1 MLRRHSNHPG
11 PGRRRA
17 VAAVVAVLA
26 WPVMGQGG
34 RHARAQAGQETGQGP
49 AVSPGA
55 RCQAAYQ
62 LGQKKAE
69 AGRLVEASRLFASCA
84 DLACGDEIWQSCV
97 EENGELHAALPSII
111 PFAVDEEGTARADVE
126 VILDGHPIARRLRG
140 VAIPVDPGP
149 HELAFR
155 IASRVFATETI
166 TAAQGER
173 SRPLSVTCP
182 LTEDQPDGTDEQR
195 NQESGSGPVNY
206 SAD

>member
-1 MLRRHSNHPG
+1 MLRCHSNHPG
-11 PGRRRA
+11 PVRRLA
-17 VAAVVAVLA
+17 VAVVVVMA
-26 WPVMGQGG
+26 WFVMGQGG
-34 RHARAQAGQETGQGP
+34 RGVGRPARAQAEQEKGQAQ
-49 AVSPGA
+49 AVSSQA

-84 DLACGDEIWQSCV
+84 DLTCGDEIWQSCV

-111 PFAVDEEGTARADVE
+111 PFAVDGEGTARADVQ
-126 VILDGHPIARRLRG
+126 VILDGHPIARRLSG

-149 HELAFR
+149 HELAFS

-166 TAAQGER
+166 TAAEGER

-182 LTEDQPDGTDEQR
+182 LTEDQQGGIEEHR
-195 NQESGSGPVNY
+195 N
-206 SAD
+206 